1 MINDKLLVRGDLHNF
16 RNKRI
21 GLAGCR
27 LCSIREGRCTH
38 AASRDF
44 SSCLSP
50 PQVQDN
56 LDKEVKKVFWI
67 ALMCD
72 VLYPWCYINIMLY
85 CHTMLYIHREF
96 KSSRQ
101 TQVAQVA
108 IFKVESKYID
118 TGPELRDSE
127 MELGLENVDDKWIFS
142 GLLQH
147 NQIKSGPSFKA
158 FNDRNQTSKALTSC
172 GVRMSSEFWWR
183 RRSTRRS
190 HDVFI
195 TLE

>member
-1 MINDKLLVRGDLHNF
+1 MSYTNGAILIL
-16 RNKRI
+16 
-21 GLAGCR
+21 
-27 LCSIREGRCTH
+27 
-38 AASRDF
+38 
-44 SSCLSP
+44 
-50 PQVQDN
+50 
-56 LDKEVKKVFWI
+56 
-67 ALMCD
+67 
-72 VLYPWCYINIMLY
+72 CYIVIQ
-85 CHTMLYIHREF
+85 CWTYIDREF

-101 TQVAQVA
+101 AQVAQVA

-195 TLE
+195 TLEIRGFFLSLVILRVSFFTTDP